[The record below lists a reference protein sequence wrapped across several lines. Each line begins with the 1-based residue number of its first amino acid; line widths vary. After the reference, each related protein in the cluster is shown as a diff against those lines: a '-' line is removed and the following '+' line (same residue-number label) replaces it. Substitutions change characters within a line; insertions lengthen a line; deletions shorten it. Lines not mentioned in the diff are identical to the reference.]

1 MRRKVICCRVN
12 RQAAEQLYYG
22 NHYLSLWDA
31 KRSNGLIGAS
41 SLGVLNQC
49 LPGRVA
55 PLCAGK
61 FLCRDHGAVRNAEPT
76 DND

>member
-12 RQAAEQLYYG
+12 RQAADQS
-22 NHYLSLWDA
+22 HYDSHHLSLWDA

-41 SLGVLNQC
+41 GLGVLNQC

-61 FLCRDHGAVRNAEPT
+61 FLCRNHGAVRDAEPA
-76 DND
+76 NDD